1 MLKMQTVIDVNKAM
15 KGILEKYL
23 DKKVAIRFD
32 LPELDTVQSDAM
44 VSVFLYDIHE
54 DLQLRSTESRVF
66 NATSGRL
73 LPGWVNIKCN
83 YLITYWE
90 SAKPATDPN
99 SPDSQPDNQA
109 IRVMSQVLNALI
121 NNRQLAGIPGAYTQV
136 VPPKESLN
144 SLGSFWQSLGNRPR
158 LSLNYSVTI
167 PISLTDEQDKVIPI
181 NTISSTVEQIA
192 SFSQEKIGHALR
204 ELLIM
209 ELQKQP
215 VAESENEEN
224 IRLALSKVEL
234 LTMKEAMIQNN
245 SAEISVSL
253 SVSGITHQKYLQ
265 GINKI
270 FEFWLNNNK
279 VITTVDDYGICIKS
293 IEKDQLFGV

>member
-1 MLKMQTVIDVNKAM
+1 MSKTQTVIDVNKAM
-15 KGILEKYL
+15 KAILEKYL

-66 NATSGRL
+66 NVNSGRL

-90 SAKPATDPN
+90 ANKPATDPG

-109 IRVMSQVLNALI
+109 IQVMSKVLNALI

-144 SLGSFWQSLGNRPR
+144 SLGNFWQSLGNRPR

-167 PISLTDEQDKVIPI
+167 PISLTDEQDNAIPVS
-181 NTISSTVEQIA
+181 TISPTMEQMT
-192 SFSQEKIGHALR
+192 QTQ
-204 ELLIM
+204 LL
-209 ELQKQP
+209 
-215 VAESENEEN
+215 SNRN
-224 IRLALSKVEL
+224 I
-234 LTMKEAMIQNN
+234 
-245 SAEISVSL
+245 
-253 SVSGITHQKYLQ
+253 
-265 GINKI
+265 
-270 FEFWLNNNK
+270 
-279 VITTVDDYGICIKS
+279 
-293 IEKDQLFGV
+293 